1 MTDDRREMRD
11 SPHPARRG
19 TWLAAIRY
27 PLIASLLLTA
37 GVALYW
43 PVLYKLG
50 LRACCYADW
59 AGLCEAAADPFPG
72 GLLRWFAH
80 GLMGLWR
87 VPLLGAAVLVALL
100 GGLTALAR
108 ATRRL
113 PGAWALWPA
122 GVLLWQVA
130 YCGFSCWI
138 FADAAFVTHYA
149 LWWAVVLGLVAA
161 GVRWGAWSA
170 AGLLLW
176 PVAGLAAPVG
186 VALGACVGRATWP
199 SRVARLVAA
208 LALPFVWRCLAEA
221 DPAWHETCLA
231 NSPILFE
238 ADSLYWNLASLSIP
252 LVLFAAPLLKRLR
265 LPFTVHRSLFTTAAA
280 AAVTLLCFYRGMDPI
295 HPLYDLLACERAVAR
310 DDPAAILRLPAER
323 VVKHRMLSAYTIYAL
338 WRTGQLEERL
348 FDYPWRVSHE
358 GSTIDTMELDGY
370 RLLFR
375 YGLVQI
381 ARRWGYESVIN
392 KGWDA
397 DKLDLLARAAII
409 TDEPALATRYAR
421 QLARLPLCRRQAE
434 RLLEVIA
441 HRAEPDPELK
451 RLHDLHL
458 RLSLDSGSPV
468 FEGAKRL
475 EEGIY
480 NRYAVLKNGNR
491 DMVALYLC
499 ASLLRKD
506 TVPFLENYDVILSVW
521 PQRPLPRAFQQAL
534 LDAAAEQPPAE
545 QPHLTADLFSPE
557 TLHTFE
563 AFRRTLPALSAGRMS
578 PIDLLPRFGRT
589 FWFYKRFVH

>member
-1 MTDDRREMRD
+1 MITL
-11 SPHPARRG
+11 PHPRVLKR
-19 TWLAAIRY
+19 LAAV
-27 PLIASLLLTA
+27 LLLAA

-43 PVLYKLG
+43 PILYKLG

-59 AGLCEAAADPFPG
+59 AGLCEAAADPLPG
-72 GLLRWFAH
+72 GLLRWLAH
-80 GLMGLWR
+80 GTMALWR
-87 VPLLGAAVLVALL
+87 VPLLGASVLAGMLL
-100 GGLTALAR
+100 GLTALAR

-113 PGAWALWPA
+113 PGLWALWPA
-122 GVLLWQVA
+122 GVVLWQVA

-138 FADAAFVTHYA
+138 FVDAAFTTHYV
-149 LWWAVVLGLVAA
+149 LWWSVVLGVMALGA
-161 GVRWGAWSA
+161 RWGAWGA
-170 AGLLLW
+170 LGLLLW
-176 PVAGLAAPVG
+176 PVAGLAAPIG
-186 VALGACVGRATWP
+186 VAAGACVGQASRLSRA
-199 SRVARLVAA
+199 VRLA
-208 LALPFVWRCLAEA
+208 LAVAVPLLWRAVAEA
-221 DPAWHETCLA
+221 DPAWREACLA
-231 NSPILFE
+231 NGPFLFE

-252 LVLFAAPLLKRLR
+252 LALAVAPWLSRLASTVLRSPFSVLR
-265 LPFTVHRSLFTTAAA
+265 SPFTVHRSLVTTAVA

-295 HPLYDLLACERAVAR
+295 HPLYDLLACERALER
-310 DDPAAILRLPAER
+310 NDPEAILRLGAKR
-323 VVKHRMLSAYTIYAL
+323 AVSHRMLSAYTIYAL

-358 GSTIDTMELDGY
+358 GSTIETMELDGY

-381 ARRWGYESVIN
+381 ARRWCYESVIN

-397 DKLDLLARAAII
+397 EKLALLTRVAIV
-409 TDEPALATRYAR
+409 TDEPALAARYAR
-421 QLARLPLCRRQAE
+421 QLARLPLCRRKAE
-434 RLLEVIA
+434 QLLAVIEQ
-441 HRAEPDPELK
+441 RAAPDPELA
-451 RLHDLHL
+451 RLHDLHV

-491 DMVALYLC
+491 EMVALYLC

-506 TVPFLENYDVILSVW
+506 TVPFLENFDVILSVW

-534 LDAAAEQPPAE
+534 LDAAAELPPAE
-545 QPHLTADLFSPE
+545 QPHLTAELFAPE
-557 TLHTFE
+557 TLRSFE
-563 AFRRTLPALSAGRMS
+563 AFRRVLPTLSTGTS
-578 PIDLLPRFGRT
+578 PTVLIPRFGST